1 MILSHQEGKNV
12 SIHLLDG
19 NTMSIFVRPRLLVSE
34 LLDLVASHYDL
45 GADRCYFGF
54 CCYYGNQTGSGF
66 SAAAA
71 TTTNGV
77 INSSLVDLGTEF
89 WLPGGARVLDHE
101 LCRQQS
107 QPQLMFRVKFYPLS
121 YSRIE
126 NRSALQLFYLQCRQL
141 LLRGRLH
148 CGCDLDLFNLA
159 ALALQIELGDFDSEE
174 TAMRELKQ
182 LPVFP
187 LSLLMRHPSLEYCEK
202 QTVAY
207 YKVLSGMSRTDALYS
222 YLRLASEQSN
232 YGQTLFAVQDS
243 AGLPWWL
250 GVGLRGLALFD
261 HGDRQNPRQT
271 LDWPALENVF
281 HRDRRVCF
289 DVHCDPRRQSMSR
302 WLSPCRSGQAPA
314 TLTLNTESPAMARN
328 LFNFAVSQHKFALD
342 IGAEHPVEMSTAAAA
357 VSVATAAAAAAFAAV
372 SGGGGGVGGAGSR
385 RSSIEQAGTAAS
397 FASGVNRFSSGSY
410 AEAAEEDI
418 PEDDDS
424 PCDRRPPPMF
434 TRADDAASGAT
445 AADWPEQ
452 LRQRSS
458 GRGPASHLREL
469 KRSGRLAMFRSSQS
483 VNRDQK
489 IMQANS
495 TSDLRLLAT
504 AQHHQQHHNSAAF
517 DGSAAAAAASAGP
530 VEDSHHSLPGSQ
542 RSSSSDL
549 MLATSAAASA
559 AASMSAISADRAT
572 RLDPAACF
580 TLRRVGRTAAAAA
593 SAAGGSAGLSGLEPQ
608 AEHQRRL
615 LRYHELRSLLA
626 DLKAQRDA
634 KQLELRRLTAQER
647 ALTQGVSAVPAAA
660 SRSQDS
666 GLSSAGKSN
675 SQSSLAA
682 AASKSIE
689 KCVSTQFLLAVDSQ
703 KSAADTMS
711 SCGSDLTLELEELQQ
726 EIAVQ
731 KAVVEAQTRLY
742 RESKASRQSK
752 QLRKQRHMEY
762 QQALDKLSNLNA
774 KMQQLR
780 GKLSEQETANSV
792 AMATAAADS
801 ANDSQYSSSLMYN
814 SSSPMTTNC
823 IGSSSE
829 HFTIVAPTPRTLLS
843 GQAVDHNG
851 AGSGDSSRGSSSRSI
866 ASGSAKHSSQSQYH
880 QQPQQPLHQYSV
892 QPPAQQQQQH
902 RVTQSSLDSGF
913 QDSSFH
919 LPVVGSSHHLVAA
932 SARLSVTSSSS
943 ASAAA
948 PDYRILQQQQQQQY
962 QHSYQQQHLLQQQ
975 QQQHQHH
982 LLIAA
987 SRRTQSASNLLDPS
1001 PTAQQQHQQSFRYQP
1016 RPVLE
1021 YERDQQSSQPGAPHW
1036 YRPPAGVLPLAEEFQ
1051 QHQQSAVLPPARVQE
1066 FGYRPTATTTNNSSS
1081 SISSAATAAP
1091 RSYDYRNYNHREDDA
1106 NEDLC
1111 ATDV

>member
-159 ALALQIELGDFDSEE
+159 ALALQIELGDFDS
-174 TAMRELKQ
+174 
-182 LPVFP
+182 
-187 LSLLMRHPSLEYCEK
+187 EK

-469 KRSGRLAMFRSSQS
+469 KRSGRLAISQS

-703 KSAADTMS
+703 KSAADTM
-711 SCGSDLTLELEELQQ
+711 
-726 EIAVQ
+726 
-731 KAVVEAQTRLY
+731 LY

-948 PDYRILQQQQQQQY
+948 PDYRILQQQQQQQ
-962 QHSYQQQHLLQQQ
+962 
-975 QQQHQHH
+975 
-982 LLIAA
+982 
-987 SRRTQSASNLLDPS
+987 
-1001 PTAQQQHQQSFRYQP
+1001 
-1016 RPVLE
+1016 
-1021 YERDQQSSQPGAPHW
+1021 
-1036 YRPPAGVLPLAEEFQ
+1036 
-1051 QHQQSAVLPPARVQE
+1051 
-1066 FGYRPTATTTNNSSS
+1066 
-1081 SISSAATAAP
+1081 
-1091 RSYDYRNYNHREDDA
+1091 
-1106 NEDLC
+1106 
-1111 ATDV
+1111 